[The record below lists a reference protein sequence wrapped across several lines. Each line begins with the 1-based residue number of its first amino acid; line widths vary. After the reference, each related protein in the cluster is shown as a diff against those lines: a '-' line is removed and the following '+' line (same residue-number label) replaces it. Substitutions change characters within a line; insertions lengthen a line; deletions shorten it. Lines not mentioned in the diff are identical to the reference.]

1 MKKPFDELKKIA
13 INFKIKPV
21 DTLEDVVSVDT
32 LIKVLSDIKKS
43 FYHFTEYEFLTNPLY
58 SKYLKRKP
66 KMLQEFLENFQLM
79 VVDANIGSYQTA
91 LAPDVLE
98 KQDPFFKDDV
108 LEFKKGTF
116 DKFKNDVAYLDYTDQ
131 RTVNSIVARYPEEHR
146 VKFYK
151 PFIETI
157 SEEKKYNLIL
167 LDQTNK
173 ILRKI
178 IPPDALRKKQIVPII
193 KQVKAEQQDQIIKG
207 YFRVSSADNKIE
219 LNKSS
224 IKQVYDIEI
233 LQHDTYPYKPDTIR
247 FEKHIFVLNEKLHCE
262 IEFEDNQYIIV
273 NNELDITVWGDTRD
287 NVENAFCFSFYSM
300 YKNYAEESDEK
311 LSAGALLLKNK
322 LLSLVK
328 SYYNEA

>member
-21 DTLEDVVSVDT
+21 DTLEDIISVDT

-43 FYHFTEYEFLTNPLY
+43 FYHFTEYEFLTNPQY

-98 KQDPFFKDDV
+98 KQDPFFRDDV

-131 RTVNSIVARYPEEHR
+131 RAINSVVTRYPEEYR
-146 VKFYK
+146 VKFYR

-167 LDQTNK
+167 LDQSNK
-173 ILRKI
+173 FLKTI

-193 KQVKAEQQDQIIKG
+193 KQAKTERQDQIIKG
-207 YFRVSSADNKIE
+207 YFRVSTDGNKIE

-224 IKQVYDIEI
+224 IKQIYDIEI
-233 LQHDTYPYKPDTIR
+233 LQHYTYPYKPDTIR
-247 FEKHIFVLNEKLHCE
+247 FENHTFILNEKLNCSV
-262 IEFEDNQYIIV
+262 EFEDDQYIIT
-273 NNELDITVWGDTRD
+273 NDDLEITVWGATRED
-287 NVENAFCFSFYSM
+287 AENAFCFSFYSI
-300 YKNYAEESDEK
+300 YKNYAEENDKNLSENALILKHK
-311 LSAGALLLKNK
+311 LI
-322 LLSLVK
+322 SLVK